1 MASGHF
7 KSDDACR
14 EWLDKVSGVAQLF
27 ERRWTLSAL
36 RRTDE
41 DLARRLHIQQEQFN
55 RACLQGTVGD
65 IVLQGA
71 AMVRGWSAAIAAMEE
86 AGADDDAYMLGADPV
101 TGFKIAIGHQKAA
114 AGRIVELY
122 GSECVHITP
131 DEIATLL
138 VGNFSPVSCV
148 KLIWP
153 GAEVERYQGQGT

>member
-1 MASGHF
+1 MATGHF

-27 ERRWTLSAL
+27 ERRWTLLAL

-41 DLARRLHIQQEQFN
+41 DLARRLHLQQGQFN
-55 RACLQGTVGD
+55 HACLQGTVAD
-65 IVLQGA
+65 IGLQGA

-86 AGADDDAYMLGADPV
+86 AGIEDDSYMLGADPV

-122 GSECVHITP
+122 GSECVFISP
-131 DEIATLL
+131 DEVATLI
-138 VGNFSPVSCV
+138 VGSFSAVGSV